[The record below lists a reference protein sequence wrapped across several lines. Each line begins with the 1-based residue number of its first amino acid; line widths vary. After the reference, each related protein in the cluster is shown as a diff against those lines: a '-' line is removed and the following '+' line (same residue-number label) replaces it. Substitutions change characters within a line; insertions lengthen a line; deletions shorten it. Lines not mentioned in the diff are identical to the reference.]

1 MTTNSPSQAQ
11 LRQPTLRHSLPRQSV
26 RYVVFLVQAIVIWRL
41 SVVGFWPLAILI
53 VLAVELR
60 ADLRSLRVAALV
72 HATPQLLAGVSTVL
86 MIAVYPRV
94 LSQAVVGIA
103 YLGWRFWLDQYTKR
117 AADRN
122 LVTTLIGQAIVF
134 ESIFLAASIWD
145 VPKIVVLVMVWLAAF
160 AGSYHLLI
168 SRQERTAAVLAAA
181 WALIATEVAWVM
193 LSWLV
198 SYTILSG
205 YLIVPQPAIILTVL
219 AYSFGS
225 IYMAQRQN
233 QLGKKRL
240 TEYLLIGL
248 VIILIVIGGTNWKGS
263 L

>member
-1 MTTNSPSQAQ
+1 VTTNSPLQAQ
-11 LRQPTLRHSLPRQSV
+11 LHQSTLRHSLPRQSL
-26 RYVVFLVQAIVIWRL
+26 RYIVLLLQSAVIWRL
-41 SVVGFWPLAILI
+41 SVVGFWPLAILV
-53 VLAVELR
+53 VLVLELR
-60 ADLRSLRVAALV
+60 ADLRRPKVTTFV
-72 HATPQLLAGVSTVL
+72 HATPQLLAGVAAVL

-94 LSQAVVGIA
+94 ISQAMVGIG
-103 YLGWRFWLDQYTKR
+103 YFGWRLWLDQYTKR
-117 AADRN
+117 SADRN

-134 ESIFLAASIWD
+134 ESIFLTAAIWN
-145 VPKIVVLVMVWLAAF
+145 VPKIVVLAMVWLAAF
-160 AGSYHLLI
+160 SGAYHLLT

-181 WALIATEVAWVM
+181 WALIATEVAWVT

-205 YLIVPQPAIILTVL
+205 YVIIPQPAIILTVL

-225 IYMAQRQN
+225 IYLAQRQN

-240 TEYLLIGL
+240 TEYLIIGL
-248 VIILIVIGGTNWKGS
+248 IIILIVIGGTNWKGS

>member
-11 LRQPTLRHSLPRQSV
+11 LRQPTLHHSLPRQAV
-26 RYVVFLVQAIVIWRL
+26 RYLVFLLQAIVIWRL
-41 SVVGFWPLAILI
+41 SVIGFWPLAILVVI
-53 VLAVELR
+53 AVELR
-60 ADLRSLRVAALV
+60 TDIRRLRVAPIV
-72 HATPQLLAGVSTVL
+72 HATPQLLAGIAAVL

-94 LSQAVVGIA
+94 ISQAAVGIA
-103 YLGWRFWLDQYTKR
+103 YLGWRIWLDQYTKR

-122 LVTTLIGQAIVF
+122 LITTLIGQAIVF
-134 ESIFLAASIWD
+134 ESIFLAAAIWNI
-145 VPKIVVLVMVWLAAF
+145 PKIVVLGLVWLAAF
-160 AGSYHLLI
+160 AGSYQLLI

-181 WALIATEVAWVM
+181 WALIATEVAWVT

-198 SYTILSG
+198 SYTILAG
-205 YLIVPQPAIILTVL
+205 YFIVPQPAIILTVL

-225 IYMAQRQN
+225 IYLAQRQN

-240 TEYLLIGL
+240 AEYLIIGL
-248 VIILIVIGGTNWKGS
+248 IIILIVIGGTNWKGS